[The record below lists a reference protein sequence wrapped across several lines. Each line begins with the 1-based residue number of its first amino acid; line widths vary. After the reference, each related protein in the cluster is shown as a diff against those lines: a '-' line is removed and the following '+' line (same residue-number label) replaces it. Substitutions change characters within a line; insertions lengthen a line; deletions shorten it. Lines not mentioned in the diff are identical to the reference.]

1 MKTPPLPG
9 QAERFLGSLV
19 IMLGA
24 GIVLDTSYQSSGVGV
39 MLVGLVLL
47 GVGWLAYWRSSK

>member
-1 MKTPPLPG
+1 MNTSPLPG

-24 GIVLDTSYQSSGVGV
+24 GIGLDTSYQSSGIGV
-39 MLVGLVLL
+39 TLAGLVLL
-47 GVGWLAYWRSSK
+47 GMGWLAHWRAPK